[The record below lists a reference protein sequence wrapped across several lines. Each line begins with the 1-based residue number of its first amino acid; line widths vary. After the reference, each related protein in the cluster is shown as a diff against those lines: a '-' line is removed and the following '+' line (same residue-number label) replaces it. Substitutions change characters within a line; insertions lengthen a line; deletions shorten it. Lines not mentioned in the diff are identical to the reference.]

1 MTETRTIGARL
12 DALPQSW
19 RVWRLVVLVSLGG
32 FFEFYDL
39 MMTAYV
45 SPGLERAGIFRA
57 GDRGLFG
64 LSDQG
69 TFAAATF
76 LGLFIGTIAFAGIA
90 DRLGRRFVFTC
101 SLLWYSAASAMMAFA
116 DSAAAIDLWRLIG
129 GVGIGVEL
137 VTIDAYVAEWVPP
150 AMRGRAF
157 AVNQAIQFLA
167 VPAVALACWIL
178 VPRMPFGV
186 PGWRW
191 VVLAGSTGALAV
203 WLIRRGLPESPRW
216 LEGRRQGARAER
228 IVAELERRSGAAP
241 ARDPS
246 VRPAE
251 PAATDSE
258 SRLLSPMYRRRTIML
273 VVFNIFQAIG
283 FYGFGNW
290 APSLIAAQGRP
301 VIQSLG
307 YSFAIAIAWPLGPLL
322 WAGIADR
329 VERKLQIVAA
339 ALGVAGLGL
348 LFARQNAPAA
358 LVALGVGITLSNTLL
373 SYAYHAYQ
381 TELFPTRLRARAVG
395 FVYSWSRLSTVGSSL
410 LIAFLLTKGG
420 PGAVFA
426 LIAGSM
432 AIVIVTVGI
441 FGPRTA
447 GASLDDVSP

>member
-1 MTETRTIGARL
+1 
-12 DALPQSW
+12 
-19 RVWRLVVLVSLGG
+19 
-32 FFEFYDL
+32 
-39 MMTAYV
+39 
-45 SPGLERAGIFRA
+45 
-57 GDRGLFG
+57 
-64 LSDQG
+64 
-69 TFAAATF
+69 
-76 LGLFIGTIAFAGIA
+76 
-90 DRLGRRFVFTC
+90 
-101 SLLWYSAASAMMAFA
+101 
-116 DSAAAIDLWRLIG
+116 
-129 GVGIGVEL
+129 
-137 VTIDAYVAEWVPP
+137 
-150 AMRGRAF
+150 
-157 AVNQAIQFLA
+157 
-167 VPAVALACWIL
+167 
-178 VPRMPFGV
+178 
-186 PGWRW
+186 
-191 VVLAGSTGALAV
+191 
-203 WLIRRGLPESPRW
+203 
-216 LEGRRQGARAER
+216 
-228 IVAELERRSGAAP
+228 
-241 ARDPS
+241 
-246 VRPAE
+246 
-251 PAATDSE
+251 
-258 SRLLSPMYRRRTIML
+258 